1 MRDVCRDSVLCYN
14 FSHPSVTVP
23 EDEIWQRDAA
33 VREYPV
39 PCSDGKTDIPV
50 FSDSLHNTKLYSEF
64 LHWMRTSIMYIF
76 LDSDLICSGN
86 SKEIHS
92 PLQLSLSP
100 FS

>member
-39 PCSDGKTDIPV
+39 PCGDGKTDIPV
-50 FSDSLHNTKLYSEF
+50 FSDTLHF
-64 LHWMRTSIMYIF
+64 LIQSCIHHSYI
-76 LDSDLICSGN
+76 G
-86 SKEIHS
+86 
-92 PLQLSLSP
+92 
-100 FS
+100 